1 MAQVVFSRKTLAA
14 VGGNDGKV
22 HLRDVATNAQTGA
35 PFGSDVDTVAFSP
48 DGKTLATA
56 GNDLTARLWD
66 LATHAQIGAPFGS
79 GVGTVAF
86 SPDGKT
92 LATAGTD
99 GTAQLWDLA
108 THAQIGPPLGNEVS
122 ALAFNPNGK
131 TLATAGPGGTQL
143 WDISPPNNLLDAV
156 CAIAG
161 GSLTRQE
168 WSTYI
173 RSEPFQRV
181 CP

>member
-1 MAQVVFSRKTLAA
+1 MSGGNKRRARLRYTQIGTLFATVVVGAVAFSPDGKTLATGDIDGTARLWDLIALTGQPVNIDLSRA
-14 VGGNDGKV
+14 V
-22 HLRDVATNAQTGA
+22 VAHGQ
-35 PFGSDVDTVAFSP
+35 PIAFSP

-56 GNDLTARLWD
+56 G
-66 LATHAQIGAPFGS
+66 
-79 GVGTVAF
+79 
-86 SPDGKT
+86 PDGT
-92 LATAGTD
+92 R
-99 GTAQLWDLA
+99 
-108 THAQIGPPLGNEVS
+108 
-122 ALAFNPNGK
+122 
-131 TLATAGPGGTQL
+131 L

-181 CP
+181 CQ

>member
-1 MAQVVFSRKTLAA
+1 
-14 VGGNDGKV
+14 
-22 HLRDVATNAQTGA
+22 VATNAQIGA

-48 DGKTLATA
+48 NGKTLATT

-79 GVGTVAF
+79 GVGAAAL

-92 LATAGTD
+92 LATGDLD

-108 THAQIGPPLGNEVS
+108 THAQIGPPRGKELS
-122 ALAFNPNGK
+122 AVAFSPDGR
-131 TLATAGPGGTQL
+131 TLVTAGPGGTQL
-143 WDISPPNNLLDAV
+143 WVISPPANLLDAV

-173 RSEPFQRV
+173 PSEPFLRV

>member
-1 MAQVVFSRKTLAA
+1 MSS
-14 VGGNDGKV
+14 DGKAR
-22 HLRDVATNAQTGA
+22 LWDVATHTQIGA
-35 PFGSDVDTVAFSP
+35 PFGSGVGTVAFSP
-48 DGKTLATA
+48 DGKTLATI

-79 GVGTVAF
+79 GVGAVAF

-92 LATAGTD
+92 LATAGPD
-99 GTAQLWDLA
+99 
-108 THAQIGPPLGNEVS
+108 
-122 ALAFNPNGK
+122 
-131 TLATAGPGGTQL
+131 GTQL
-143 WDISPPNNLLDAV
+143 WHISPPSNLLDAV

-161 GSLTRQE
+161 GSLTPQE

-173 RSEPFQRV
+173 PSEPFQRV

>member
-1 MAQVVFSRKTLAA
+1 MGA
-14 VGGNDGKV
+14 VA
-22 HLRDVATNAQTGA
+22 L
-35 PFGSDVDTVAFSP
+35 SP
-48 DGKTLATA
+48 DGKTLATV

-66 LATHAQIGAPFGS
+66 I
-79 GVGTVAF
+79 
-86 SPDGKT
+86 
-92 LATAGTD
+92 
-99 GTAQLWDLA
+99 A
-108 THAQIGPPLGNEVS
+108 THAQIGPPLGIEVS
-122 ALAFNPNGK
+122 ALAFSPDGK

-143 WDISPPNNLLDAV
+143 WPISPPNNLLDAV

-173 RSEPFQRV
+173 PSEPFQRV

>member
-1 MAQVVFSRKTLAA
+1 
-14 VGGNDGKV
+14 
-22 HLRDVATNAQTGA
+22 
-35 PFGSDVDTVAFSP
+35 VDTVTFSR
-48 DGKTLATA
+48 DGKTLVTR

-79 GVGTVAF
+79 GVGAVAL

-92 LATAGTD
+92 LATVD
-99 GTAQLWDLA
+99 LDSTARLWDIA
-108 THAQIGPPLGNEVS
+108 THAQIGPPLGKEVS
-122 ALAFNPNGK
+122 AVAFSPNGK

-143 WDISPPNNLLDAV
+143 WPISPPANLLDAV

-173 RSEPFQRV
+173 QSEPFQPV

>member
-1 MAQVVFSRKTLAA
+1 M
-14 VGGNDGKV
+14 
-22 HLRDVATNAQTGA
+22 
-35 PFGSDVDTVAFSP
+35 VAFSP
-48 DGKTLATA
+48 DGKTLATI
-56 GNDLTARLWD
+56 GSDLTARLWD
-66 LATHAQIGAPFGS
+66 LATHAQIAAPFGS
-79 GVGTVAF
+79 GVVAVAV

-92 LATAGTD
+92 LATAGN
-99 GTAQLWDLA
+99 GTAQLWDIA

-122 ALAFNPNGK
+122 AVAFSLNGK

-143 WDISPPNNLLDAV
+143 WDISRPNNLLDAV

-161 GSLTRQE
+161 GSLTHQE

-173 RSEPFQRV
+173 PSEPFQRV

>member
-1 MAQVVFSRKTLAA
+1 VE
-14 VGGNDGKV
+14 
-22 HLRDVATNAQTGA
+22 
-35 PFGSDVDTVAFSP
+35 TVAFSP
-48 DGKTLATA
+48 DGKTLATI
-56 GNDLTARLWD
+56 GNDFTARLWD

-79 GVGTVAF
+79 DVGAVAV
-86 SPDGKT
+86 SSDGKT
-92 LATAGTD
+92 LATTGRD
-99 GTAQLWDLA
+99 GTAQLWDIA
-108 THAQIGPPLGNEVS
+108 THAQIGPPLGKEVS
-122 ALAFNPNGK
+122 AVAFSPDGK
-131 TLATAGPGGTQL
+131 TLVTAGPDGTQL

-173 RSEPFQRV
+173 PSEPFQRV

>member
-1 MAQVVFSRKTLAA
+1 VWDVTTHTQIGAA
-14 VGGNDGKV
+14 I
-22 HLRDVATNAQTGA
+22 TTGPA
-35 PFGSDVDTVAFSP
+35 SPPNQLQRPMVAFSP

-56 GNDLTARLWD
+56 G
-66 LATHAQIGAPFGS
+66 
-79 GVGTVAF
+79 
-86 SPDGKT
+86 
-92 LATAGTD
+92 
-99 GTAQLWDLA
+99 
-108 THAQIGPPLGNEVS
+108 
-122 ALAFNPNGK
+122 
-131 TLATAGPGGTQL
+131 PGGTRL